1 MVVVPCLHSDVMLR
15 RLRFL
20 LLTPL
25 LALLSACHSDLMN
38 PFGDVAMQ
46 QRDLLIRSTLLMML
60 IIVPVIVLTL
70 VFAWRYRQSN
80 KNAVYEPEWDH
91 STQLELV
98 IWAAPL
104 LIIICLGALTW
115 LGTHLLDPYRPVSRL
130 AKGQD
135 LPGDAQTLQVEVVAL
150 DWKWLFIYPQ
160 YGVATVNDF
169 AAPTNRPVSLHIT
182 STSVMNSL
190 YMPAFAGQ
198 VYAMPGM
205 ETKLH
210 GVLNKTGESRG
221 FSANY
226 SGAGFSGMHFG
237 VHSMTAEQFDQWI
250 AAAKNSEDTLS
261 RALYLQLAMPSEREP
276 VHRYASV
283 ASGLYQAILNRCVE
297 PNKMCMNQI
306 AAIDAKGGLGLASA
320 YNVAALTHDKYATAV
335 ASGPVKKY
343 VVNFCT
349 TTDSGHAD
357 VLAETVAPVD
367 NSPLMGA
374 GLTPK
379 WLDDTAPL
387 QSASL

>member
-1 MVVVPCLHSDVMLR
+1 MVVVPCLPSEVMSR

-25 LALLSACHSDLMN
+25 LALLSACRSDVMN

-46 QRDLLIRSTLLMML
+46 QRDLLVRSTLLML
-60 IIVPVIVLTL
+60 LVIVPVIVLTL

-80 KNAVYEPEWDH
+80 QKAIYEPEWDH

-130 AKGQD
+130 TKDQE
-135 LPGDAQTLQVEVVAL
+135 LPADAQTLQVEVVAL

-169 AAPTNRPVSLHIT
+169 AAPVDRPVSLHIT

-190 YMPAFAGQ
+190 YIPVFAGQ

-205 ETKLH
+205 QTKLH
-210 GVLNKTGESRG
+210 GVLNRTGESRG

-226 SGAGFSGMHFG
+226 SGSGFSGMNFG
-237 VHSMTAEQFDQWI
+237 VHSMTTEQFDQWI
-250 AAAKNSEDTLS
+250 ADAKRSES
-261 RALYLQLAMPSEREP
+261 ALNRDVYLQLAMPSEREP

-283 ASGLYQAILNRCVE
+283 ESGLYQAILNRCVE
-297 PNKMCMNQI
+297 PNKMCMNQM
-306 AAIDAKGGLGLASA
+306 AAIDAQGGLGLASA
-320 YNVAALTHDKYATAV
+320 YNVAALTRDKYSSAMATAS
-335 ASGPVKKY
+335 ARKY
-343 VVNFCT
+343 VVGFCT
-349 TTDSGHAD
+349 TTDPGTATA
-357 VLAETVAPVD
+357 VAETAAPVD
-367 NSPLMGA
+367 NAPLVGA

-379 WLDDTAPL
+379 WLGGSAPL
-387 QSASL
+387 QSAAL